1 VPGANTTIR
10 TNRTEAAIDRLARS
24 NEVLSETADLV
35 AGFLIAESEE
45 NIYQP
50 VAPVATIRE
59 AREIA
64 ADDFRNR
71 MSDLEAGHE
80 PMCPA
85 RYVVWAR
92 RQLGEFAVVAEIE
105 A

>member
-1 VPGANTTIR
+1 M
-10 TNRTEAAIDRLARS
+10 TEANRG
-24 NEVLSETADLV
+24 NEVLSETTDLD
-35 AGFLIAESEE
+35 AGFLISESEDS
-45 NIYQP
+45 IYQP
-50 VAPVATIRE
+50 VGGVAPVGE

-64 ADDFRNR
+64 AGDLRNR
-71 MSDLEAGHE
+71 MADLEEGRE

-92 RQLGEFAVVAEIE
+92 RQLGKHVVVAEIE

>member
-1 VPGANTTIR
+1 MI
-10 TNRTEAAIDRLARS
+10 EATSS
-24 NEVLSETADLV
+24 NEILSETTTLDDAL
-35 AGFLIAESEE
+35 LIAESEDS
-45 NIYQP
+45 IYQP
-50 VAPVATIRE
+50 VARVATIRE

-64 ADDFRNR
+64 AGDLRNR
-71 MSDLEAGHE
+71 MADLDAGHE

-92 RQLGEFAVVAEIE
+92 RHLGSYAIVAEIE

>member
-1 VPGANTTIR
+1 M
-10 TNRTEAAIDRLARS
+10 TEANRGNKVI
-24 NEVLSETADLV
+24 SETAELDF
-35 AGFLIAESEE
+35 GFLIAVSEDRS
-45 NIYQP
+45 YQP

-64 ADDFRNR
+64 TGDLRNCMADLD
-71 MSDLEAGHE
+71 AGRE

-92 RQLGEFAVVAEIE
+92 RQFGAYAMVAEIE

>member
-1 VPGANTTIR
+1 MTDAKSG
-10 TNRTEAAIDRLARS
+10 

-35 AGFLIAESEE
+35 AGFLVAESEDS
-45 NIYQP
+45 IYQP
-50 VAPVATIRE
+50 VARVATIRE

-64 ADDFRNR
+64 AGDLRNR
-71 MSDLEAGHE
+71 MADLDAGHE

-92 RQLGEFAVVAEIE
+92 RHLGAFAIVAEIE